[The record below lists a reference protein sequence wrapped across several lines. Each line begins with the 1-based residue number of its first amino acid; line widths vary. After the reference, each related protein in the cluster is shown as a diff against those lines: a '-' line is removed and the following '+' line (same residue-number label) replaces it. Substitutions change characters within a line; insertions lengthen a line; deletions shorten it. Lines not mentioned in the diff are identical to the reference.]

1 MAARPE
7 PPHRAASRLHSSRP
21 EPISP
26 IGRGVVW
33 EKAMVNQAILAAG
46 VALAV
51 AAGPMVWDSP
61 LAQNNLPAATVSNP
75 AVLTAAAAP
84 DQGIANQSPRAII
97 SVTGFRPPR
106 DGGVEAV
113 VKVQKED
120 GQSEQEIGRFGI
132 FPNTE
137 FTAADPSNAR
147 RFGLPLPKELAGSK
161 ALKLHV
167 YLVPFRGSG
176 EGAVLE
182 LGGAEIR

>member
-1 MAARPE
+1 
-7 PPHRAASRLHSSRP
+7 
-21 EPISP
+21 
-26 IGRGVVW
+26 
-33 EKAMVNQAILAAG
+33 MVNRVILAAG

-51 AAGPMVWDSP
+51 VAGSRFWDSL
-61 LAQNNLPAATVSNP
+61 LAQDNSSVATVSNP
-75 AVLTAAAAP
+75 AVVVAAAAAP
-84 DQGIANQSPRAII
+84 DQGIASQSPRAII

-113 VKVQKED
+113 VKVQEED
-120 GQSEQEIGRFGI
+120 GQTEQEIGRFGI